1 MEKITS
7 FRDQYRFLSNFHQNP
22 VTLDGLTYPNGEA
35 AFQAQK
41 CGNDEDKLKYTTTRN
56 PVRAK
61 QMGKKEHI
69 DIAAW
74 NARSYDVM
82 LAVVRAKFADPVLAQ
97 MLLDTGDAI
106 IEEGNTWHD
115 NIWGRCTCER
125 CAAKPSRNQLG
136 RILMLVRDELR
147 AASDADA

>member
-7 FRDQYRFLSNFHQNP
+7 FRDEFRFLSNFHQNP
-22 VTLDGLTYPNGEA
+22 VTIGGLTYPNGEA

-41 CGNDEDKLKYTTTRN
+41 CANDEDKLKYTQTRN

-61 QMGKKEHI
+61 QMGKKEQI
-69 DIAAW
+69 DVAVW

-82 LAVVRAKFADPVLAQ
+82 LEVIRAKFADPVLASR
-97 MLLDTGDAI
+97 LIGTGDAI

-115 NIWGRCTCER
+115 NIWASAR
-125 CAAKPSRNQLG
+125 AKSARKSPRKINW
-136 RILMLVRDELR
+136 
-147 AASDADA
+147 AAS